1 MANVPGN
8 QSPQLYA
15 RIAGALYL
23 VLIVAGGWS
32 EVFVRGTIIVAGDAA
47 ATAHNIAASP
57 SLWRASIAADLVMHL
72 CDVVV
77 MTALYLLFKAVN
89 RNLALSALLFNV
101 VQTAVLVAN
110 KIMLVLPL
118 LLLSDAAYLKAWT
131 PQQLNALSY
140 LCLRAHDHGF
150 AIGLIFFGAV
160 CLLEGHLIRRSG
172 FLPRTLGFLM
182 QAAGVCYL
190 LNSFALLLAPWL
202 ASVLFPA
209 VMLPPLI
216 AESSLALWL
225 LVKGVDQAKWDERVH
240 IAGQAVSR

>member
-101 VQTAVLVAN
+101 VQ
-110 KIMLVLPL
+110 
-118 LLLSDAAYLKAWT
+118 
-131 PQQLNALSY
+131 
-140 LCLRAHDHGF
+140 
-150 AIGLIFFGAV
+150 
-160 CLLEGHLIRRSG
+160 
-172 FLPRTLGFLM
+172 
-182 QAAGVCYL
+182 
-190 LNSFALLLAPWL
+190 
-202 ASVLFPA
+202 
-209 VMLPPLI
+209 
-216 AESSLALWL
+216 
-225 LVKGVDQAKWDERVH
+225 
-240 IAGQAVSR
+240 